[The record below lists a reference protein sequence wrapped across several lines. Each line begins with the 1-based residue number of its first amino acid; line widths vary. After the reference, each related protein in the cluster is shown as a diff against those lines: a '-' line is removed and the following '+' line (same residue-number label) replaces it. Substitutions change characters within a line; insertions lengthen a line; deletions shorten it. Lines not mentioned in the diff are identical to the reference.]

1 MNQRKKSNIKL
12 PPRVYKDRSRYYYRP
27 YLGREKGKPKFG
39 TPIRLCGLDASIA
52 DVWQAYEN
60 LINKDNNTLDW
71 LLSVYL
77 KSDQYKSLSLTTQNE
92 YRRYADI
99 IANYPLTNGR
109 RFGEAPS
116 ESFFHRLEVRRG
128 PCSARRRGKLW
139 TCRYRGSR
147 MRSNPHETQVYRV
160 GNGGALDAVA

>member
-109 RFGEAPS
+109 RFGEAPLDKLNK
-116 ESFFHRLEVRRG
+116 RVIRG
-128 PCSARRRGKLW
+128 YLDSYKAKVAANRHIEFLSAVFSWGEE
-139 TCRYRGSR
+139 RYPVVT
-147 MRSNPHETQVYRV
+147 SNPWRKRM
-160 GNGGALDAVA
+160 